1 MFELKAISKQA
12 IPGALEKVERYRLL
26 NEPGNAESICRDI
39 LAIDPENQATFVALI
54 LSLADQF
61 SEGLHLR
68 FEEAKQTA
76 TRLTSKY
83 EREYYLGIIC
93 ERRGRS
99 HHQRGTPGAGHLAYD
114 WLHDAMAAYEN
125 AEKLRPEG
133 NDDALLRWN
142 SCARFIM
149 HHPEIQ
155 PVEHTSAP
163 LELE

>member
-12 IPGALEKVERYRLL
+12 IPRALGKVERYRLL

-39 LAIDPENQATFVALI
+39 LEIDPENQAASVALV
-54 LSLADQF
+54 LTLTDQF
-61 SEGLHLR
+61 SQGLHPR
-68 FEEAKQTA
+68 FEEAKQVA
-76 TRLTSKY
+76 SRLTSDY

-99 HHQRGTPGAGHLAYD
+99 HHRRGTPGAGNLAYD

-142 SCARFIM
+142 SCARFIV

-155 PVEHTSAP
+155 PVDDTSAP
-163 LELE
+163 LQLE